1 MRVFSADD
9 SLKRLV
15 YKIVLFDQR
24 GCGKSTPTAFLED
37 NNTWALVDDMERV
50 REACNV
56 DRWVLFGGSWGSTL
70 SVAYAQRRPERV
82 IAMILRGIFMLRK
95 QEVEWLYERNGA
107 AMLYPEAF
115 EKYLNGLPEELR
127 EEGSLMR
134 AYYKVLRDDVDSE
147 ERRHAAE
154 AWSYWERTLSCFPK
168 EGENEEESA
177 KSDSTEEETLAFA
190 RIECHYFVNEGFM
203 EADGFLLSEKEMSK
217 IRHIK
222 TYIVQGRWD
231 MVCPRKTAYD
241 LARMFR
247 GNAETVIVANAGH
260 STFERGIEEEMV
272 KASDLVAK
280 QFGGLPNGYGNA
292 G

>member
-1 MRVFSADD
+1 M
-9 SLKRLV
+9 

-37 NNTWALVDDMERV
+37 NNTWALVEDMERV
-50 REACNV
+50 REACHV
-56 DRWVLFGGSWGSTL
+56 DRWVVFGGSWGSTL
-70 SVAYAQRRPERV
+70 SVAYAQCHPRRV
-82 IAMILRGIFMLRK
+82 IAMILRGIFMARK

-127 EEGSLMR
+127 EERNLMK
-134 AYYKVLRDDVDSE
+134 AYYKVLGSELNSE
-147 ERRHAAE
+147 ERRRAAN
-154 AWSYWERTLSCFPK
+154 AWSEWERTLSCFPTGA
-168 EGENEEESA
+168 ETDDESA
-177 KSDSTEEETLAFA
+177 ESDSTEEETLAFA
-190 RIECHYFVNEGFM
+190 RIECHYFVNKGFM
-203 EADGFLLSEKEMSK
+203 EEDGFLLSEKEMSK
-217 IRHIK
+217 IQHIK

-247 GNAETVIVANAGH
+247 GNAETIIVDNAGH
-260 STFERGIEEEMV
+260 STFERGIEEELV
-272 KASDLVAK
+272 KASELVGK
-280 QFGGLPNGYGNA
+280 QFGGMLNGYGNA